1 MFEKKSRRRQKQE
14 YYRRNREFVKEK
26 SKEYYRRNTESV
38 KASNRRYYLKNS
50 MRLKEQSRRNYRDK
64 RVSRRR
70 VGQEVDKKDSL
81 DDISEKSDIGV
92 DGMRCAMVSGHSAQE
107 HGTSGQSSGVIG
119 GWVKD
124 GDEKGEE
131 EVWSLPGLVDGN
143 SVGREVSSRVDAI

>member
-14 YYRRNREFVKEK
+14 YYRRNREYVKEK
-26 SKEYYRRNTESV
+26 SREYYRRNTESV

-64 RVSRRR
+64 RVFRRR
-70 VGQEVDKKDSL
+70 DGQKVDKKDSL

-92 DGMRCAMVSGHSAQE
+92 DGSGRSAQE

-119 GWVKD
+119 GSVKD

-143 SVGREVSSRVDAI
+143 SVG

>member
-143 SVGREVSSRVDAI
+143 SVG